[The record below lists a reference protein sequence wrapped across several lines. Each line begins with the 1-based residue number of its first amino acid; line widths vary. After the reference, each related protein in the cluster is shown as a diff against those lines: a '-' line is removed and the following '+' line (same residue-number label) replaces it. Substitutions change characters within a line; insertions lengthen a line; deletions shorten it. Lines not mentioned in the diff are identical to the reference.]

1 MCEEKIYKLLSRLI
15 HINFVEFHSLS
26 FSALYFVVPTTNS
39 SNTFTG
45 LRSRQKVRVNIS
57 TNCFFI
63 GYILIYSNVIL
74 QILIHSELNPP
85 RSSESSTVIRRLMR
99 SRS

>member
-45 LRSRQKVRVNIS
+45 LRSRQKVHVS
-57 TNCFFI
+57 TYQQIVSI
-63 GYILIYSNVIL
+63 GYGTYLL
-74 QILIHSELNPP
+74 
-85 RSSESSTVIRRLMR
+85 
-99 SRS
+99 